1 VGDPPAEV
9 QAWLDRRR
17 ALGQDLFDEVWEG
30 EYHVAPAP
38 HRRHGDVDDQ
48 LAAILRPTARAVGL
62 WPSGPLNIGAPDDY
76 RVPDR
81 AYVRT
86 RDAATFTEIPRG
98 LRPRTPSLSGELA
111 LPPPG
116 RSARSARLTPT
127 AAIVVEI
134 VSPGDETRSKSG
146 FYFAAGVEEL
156 LVVDP
161 EARTAEWWSRGTEG
175 FVRAD
180 ASTLLGLTA
189 MELHAAIDWPS

>member
-1 VGDPPAEV
+1 MRTVLLGEPPAEV

-48 LAAILRPTARAVGL
+48 LAAMLRPRARAAGL
-62 WPSGPLNIGAPDDY
+62 WPSGPLNIGGPDDY

-81 AYVRT
+81 AYLCD
-86 RDAATFTEIPRG
+86 RDTATF
-98 LRPRTPSLSGELA
+98 
-111 LPPPG
+111 
-116 RSARSARLTPT
+116 TPT
-127 AAIVVEI
+127 AAVVVEI

-146 FYFAAGVEEL
+146 FYFAVGVEEM

-161 EARTAEWWSRGTEG
+161 ESRNVQWWARGADG
-175 FVRAD
+175 FVATD
-180 ASTLLGLTA
+180 ASLLLGIATT
-189 MELHAAIDWPS
+189 EVRAAIDWPG